1 MKQHDKVCIGIVNN
15 GFIKSEL
22 VLDLIQLRGIRDS
35 CFVDFIQVGNIGQTT
50 RNRNVVV
57 QNFMERTTADWLFM
71 IDSDERLELE
81 TWKRFLETADFP
93 HRKVVSGLV
102 FADFEDE
109 NGNKTPIPTIYSQ
122 TSNGLQAIH
131 GYPSDQIIEVDAIG
145 TGAVMVHRSVLQLMQ
160 DNATEHQGKDWAW
173 FVEGAINQTWYGED
187 ILFSRK
193 LKSLG
198 VKIFAHT
205 GAICAHY
212 KHYWLDDRHH
222 AHIRE
227 QAIQQIQSESEVPLA
242 SGSPITS
249 KE

>member
-1 MKQHDKVCIGIVNN
+1 MKKHEKVCIGIVNN

-22 VLDLIQLRGIRDS
+22 VLDLIQLRGIKDS

-50 RNRNVVV
+50 RNRNLVVK
-57 QNFMERTTADWLFM
+57 NFMEQSRADWLFM
-71 IDSDERLELE
+71 IDSDERLPLE

-109 NGNKTPIPTIYSQ
+109 NGNKSPVPTIYRQ
-122 TSNGLQAIH
+122 TTDAGLQPIH
-131 GYPSDQIIEVDAIG
+131 DYPLDQILEVDAVG
-145 TGAVMVHRSVLQLMQ
+145 TGALMVHRSVLQLMQ
-160 DNATEHQGKDWAW
+160 DNATDHQGKEWCW
-173 FVEGAINQTWYGED
+173 FIEGAINDGSGSRYYGED

-193 LKSLG
+193 LRSLG

-212 KHYWLDDRHH
+212 KHYWLTEQHH
-222 AHIRE
+222 AHLRE
-227 QAIQQIQSESEVPLA
+227 LALQQGQAQA
-242 SGSPITS
+242 
-249 KE
+249 

>member
-1 MKQHDKVCIGIVNN
+1 MKKHEKVCIGIVNN

-22 VLDLIQLRGIRDS
+22 VLDLIQLRGIKDS

-50 RNRNVVV
+50 RNRNLVVK
-57 QNFMERTTADWLFM
+57 NFMEKSNADWLFM

-81 TWKRFLETADFP
+81 TWRRFLETADFP

-102 FADFEDE
+102 FADYEDE
-109 NGNKTPIPTIYSQ
+109 NGNKSPVPTIYAQ
-122 TSNGLQAIH
+122 TDTGLQAIH
-131 GYPSDQIIEVDAIG
+131 GFPQDQILEVDAVG
-145 TGAVMVHRSVLQLMQ
+145 TGALMVHRSVLKLIQ

-173 FVEGAINQTWYGED
+173 FIEGAIGGLYYGED

-212 KHYWLDDRHH
+212 KHYWLTEQHH
-222 AHIRE
+222 AHLRE
-227 QAIQQIQSESEVPLA
+227 LALQQGQAQA
-242 SGSPITS
+242 
-249 KE
+249 